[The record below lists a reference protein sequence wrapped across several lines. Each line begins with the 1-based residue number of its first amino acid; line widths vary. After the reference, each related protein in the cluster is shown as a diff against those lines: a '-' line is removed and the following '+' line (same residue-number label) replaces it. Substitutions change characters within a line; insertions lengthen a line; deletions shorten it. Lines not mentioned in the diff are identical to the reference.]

1 MKNIVSKIKTIL
13 TFLHATWTLL
23 AYELV
28 LGLLLIT
35 SCTSKP
41 VNKTDPVK
49 QDSVRTEVV
58 YNVKYCDSD
67 LNSNITVTK
76 SDTITSVNSIKVIN
90 GRYNESCIR
99 YIDGTDTLNKKIDV
113 NAIGPSEVTVL
124 YTTELK

>member
-1 MKNIVSKIKTIL
+1 MKNIVSKIKKSIQSV
-13 TFLHATWTLL
+13 WTLL

-41 VNKTDPVK
+41 VRKEVK

-58 YNVKYCDSD
+58 YNLRYCDND

-90 GRYNESCIR
+90 GRYNKSCIR
-99 YIDGTDTLNKKIDV
+99 YIDGTDTLSKKIDA

>member
-1 MKNIVSKIKTIL
+1 MKNIVSKIKTI
-13 TFLHATWTLL
+13 WTLL

-41 VNKTDPVK
+41 VKKTEVK
-49 QDSVRTEVV
+49 VDSVRTEVV
-58 YNVKYCDSD
+58 YNVRYCDSD

-76 SDTITSVNSIKVIN
+76 SDTITSVNPIKVIN

-99 YIDGTDTLNKKIDV
+99 YIDGTDTLSKKIDV

-124 YTTELK
+124 YTTELQ